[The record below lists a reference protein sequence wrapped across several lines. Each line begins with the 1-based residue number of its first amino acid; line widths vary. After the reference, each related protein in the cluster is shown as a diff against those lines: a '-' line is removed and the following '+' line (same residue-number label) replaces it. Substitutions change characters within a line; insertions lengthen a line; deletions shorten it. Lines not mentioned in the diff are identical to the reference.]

1 MTHSQSQRAHE
12 AFSVARGRA
21 TAARPAL
28 LLHVLC
34 AVWMLLPLTPGATA
48 PLVFSAPCAASRAG
62 CIKCWTGSTSA
73 SIEIDAPVEL
83 LFAAY
88 SDIERMPRWSPMLES
103 VELVDP
109 DALRSEWAL
118 RVPRP
123 LKRIAEVVGM
133 KNLVQWE
140 AVHEVEPP
148 RLLRWRS
155 LSGVQ
160 NSGFARFERGANDN
174 VTTVTLTI
182 EYTLPDVAAIVK
194 LVNNG
199 LAQRFVRK
207 TMLGTMETFKEALE
221 AEAAGTLTGAASG
234 DAAQP

>member
-1 MTHSQSQRAHE
+1 MLLALRLRSLYWM
-12 AFSVARGRA
+12 ARGLWR
-21 TAARPAL
+21 R
-28 LLHVLC
+28 
-34 AVWMLLPLTPGATA
+34 
-48 PLVFSAPCAASRAG
+48 
-62 CIKCWTGSTSA
+62 
-73 SIEIDAPVEL
+73 
-83 LFAAY
+83 
-88 SDIERMPRWSPMLES
+88 
-103 VELVDP
+103 
-109 DALRSEWAL
+109 LRYRL
-118 RVPRP
+118 
-123 LKRIAEVVGM
+123 
-133 KNLVQWE
+133 
-140 AVHEVEPP
+140 